1 MTTRLP
7 ARRLPLGCAHSRS
20 TASFAAAQSSAH
32 ERSAPRPLRGPALC
46 MVVVALTV
54 TAGCA
59 GMRAAAPE
67 GRATPSAEAGEYRIG
82 PADILQISVWKNEAL
97 SRTVPVRP
105 DGMIS
110 LPLLNEVRAAGRTPM
125 ELREVLKNE
134 LEDYV
139 TAPEVS
145 VVVEEV
151 HSFTVSVLGEVKASG
166 RYELSSRATVLD
178 LLAEAG
184 GLTEFANG
192 SGIVVLRPDGHGMK
206 RIPFDYSE
214 VISTNGSQENFIV
227 QPGDII
233 VVP

>member
-1 MTTRLP
+1 ML
-7 ARRLPLGCAHSRS
+7 
-20 TASFAAAQSSAH
+20 
-32 ERSAPRPLRGPALC
+32 
-46 MVVVALTV
+46 VAVLTV

-67 GRATPSAEAGEYRIG
+67 GRETPSTETGEYRIG
-82 PADILQISVWKNEAL
+82 PADVLQISVWKNEAL

-125 ELREVLKNE
+125 ELRDVLIKE
-134 LEDYV
+134 LEEYV

-151 HSFTVSVLGEVKASG
+151 HSLTVSVLGEVKAPG

-184 GLTEFANG
+184 GLTEFADG
-192 SGIVVLRPDGHGMK
+192 SGVVVLRPDRRGMK

-214 VISTNGSQENFIV
+214 VLSANGSQENFLV
-227 QPGDII
+227 QPGDIV